1 METKDRKKLVERLF
15 GQYFTFSSIKSTNSL
30 NPPKKNYKKNITNQI
45 DSHIALD
52 FMWTMKKKIKILKI

>member
-30 NPPKKNYKKNITNQI
+30 NPQKKMLKKHNKSN
-45 DSHIALD
+45 
-52 FMWTMKKKIKILKI
+52 